1 LRTCDLGVRRIPGGL
16 TCPRDL
22 KAQHALLLRWGMEG
36 DLLSKPIVL
45 VMSFRQHT
53 VCRSFR
59 RVARPHMSK
68 NEHIKCYW
76 RQFADPVAD
85 IAILGRP
92 DTQVLLDQ
100 AKAYDDFIDSHET
113 ITITTAA
120 MEGRAWIF
128 ALDGHRF
135 RCTVEHRGRLLW
147 TATDEPVTEEMS
159 GSPILSNDGT
169 AIGVVSVS
177 SESGNIPRMHTGPD
191 ANLAAHLPAWFLQEI
206 DRPPA
211 LAR

>member
-1 LRTCDLGVRRIPGGL
+1 MAKIFESAARAIVTVGHGRGFIVETYRARYVISAAHCLPFLPPCRAAAHIEERTYQTLLAPLGKNR
-16 TCPRDL
+16 
-22 KAQHALLLRWGMEG
+22 
-36 DLLSKPIVL
+36 L
-45 VMSFRQHT
+45 VSAE
-53 VCRSFR
+53 C
-59 RVARPHMSK
+59 
-68 NEHIKCYW
+68 
-76 RQFADPVAD
+76 QFADPVAD

-92 DTQVLLDQ
+92 DTQALLDH

-113 ITITTAA
+113 LTITTAA
-120 MEGRAWIF
+120 MEGRAWMF